1 MDRTPLAEESS
12 AANAAAMLSNL
23 HGLLRFSSNCELS
36 RYAAA
41 MLSNLHTLVARFSS
55 NR

>member
-23 HGLLRFSSNCELS
+23 HSF
-36 RYAAA
+36 
-41 MLSNLHTLVARFSS
+41 VARFSS